1 MGDIKALFPG
11 FYYHG
16 EVPSHQ
22 YLKRLFL
29 KELDDAQLNS
39 PSEWNCSL
47 SSSFDSNTNLTD
59 FSWDVF
65 EKAIQDS
72 LMDMHMKLGGDVN
85 HKIRMIE
92 SWINVYNKGDM
103 QDVHTHAGGDDCT
116 FSCAYFLD
124 YIPEE
129 DANFIFYHPD
139 QKVHIGNFSKYY
151 PVNTTWFPEV
161 NEGDIIIF
169 PAYQHHQVSMHKSD
183 HKRITISANFIVRGD
198 DYTPTQNELVREIA

>member
-29 KELDDAQLNS
+29 KELDDAQLNN
-39 PSEWNCSL
+39 PSEWNCNL
-47 SSSFDSNTNLTD
+47 SSSFDSSTNLTD

-85 HKIRMIE
+85 NRISMFE
-92 SWINVYNKGDM
+92 SWINVYNQGDM

-129 DANFIFYHPD
+129 DANFIFYYPD
-139 QKVHIGNFSKYY
+139 QNIHIGNFSKYY

-161 NEGDIIIF
+161 KEGDIIIF
-169 PAYQHHQVSMHKSD
+169 PAYQHHQVSMQQSK
-183 HKRITISANFIVRGD
+183 HKRITISANFKVRGD
-198 DYTPTQNELVREIA
+198 DYTPTQNELVRELA

>member
-1 MGDIKALFPG
+1 MGDIKALFPS

-29 KELDDAQLNS
+29 KELDDAQLNN
-39 PSEWNCSL
+39 PSEWNCKL

-65 EKAIQDS
+65 EKAIQDNV
-72 LMDMHMKLGGDVN
+72 MDMHMKLGGDIN
-85 HKIRMIE
+85 NRISMFE
-92 SWINVYNKGDM
+92 SWINVYNQGDM

-139 QKVHIGNFSKYY
+139 QKVH
-151 PVNTTWFPEV
+151 
-161 NEGDIIIF
+161 
-169 PAYQHHQVSMHKSD
+169 
-183 HKRITISANFIVRGD
+183 
-198 DYTPTQNELVREIA
+198 